1 MFKHVGK
8 DSGLLF
14 ASLDL
19 RDLTDRRIAAMR
31 AEVDSLEPNRLLN
44 TSPSDLAGY
53 LVEKYALEAPALLR
67 DQWSADETETQID
80 VRHDQRRYVSDR
92 NRPCLIPGQRIEVEV
107 PIQGETE
114 LLYARASTYNFSPPR
129 AEIRGGSLRIVI
141 EVPHDAADRNIRG
154 EIDKTLNE
162 VDEHL
167 SWIRNDLTGFNSS
180 LPGAAQQAVNGRRER
195 VLANQGRAA
204 SLGIPLK
211 KRDGSPTTY
220 AVPDVRRKVT
230 PKLPAA
236 ASVPYEPEP
245 ILDAEHYGHVLDVLQ
260 NMALMMERSPSSF
273 THMGEEALRDHFLV
287 QLNGHFEGRATGETF
302 NYGGKTDILLR
313 ENGRNVFIAECKFW
327 KGPKHYYET
336 IDQLLGYS
344 SWRDTKAAILVFNRG
359 TALSTVLAGVDEQSV
374 GHPNCKR
381 KTDWKHETGFRYVFH
396 HPGDKNRE
404 LTLTVLV
411 FDVPEA
417 PSKT

>member
-67 DQWSADETETQID
+67 NQWSADETETQID

-141 EVPHDAADRNIRG
+141 
-154 EIDKTLNE
+154 
-162 VDEHL
+162 
-167 SWIRNDLTGFNSS
+167 
-180 LPGAAQQAVNGRRER
+180 
-195 VLANQGRAA
+195 
-204 SLGIPLK
+204 
-211 KRDGSPTTY
+211 
-220 AVPDVRRKVT
+220 
-230 PKLPAA
+230 
-236 ASVPYEPEP
+236 
-245 ILDAEHYGHVLDVLQ
+245 
-260 NMALMMERSPSSF
+260 
-273 THMGEEALRDHFLV
+273 
-287 QLNGHFEGRATGETF
+287 
-302 NYGGKTDILLR
+302 
-313 ENGRNVFIAECKFW
+313 
-327 KGPKHYYET
+327 
-336 IDQLLGYS
+336 
-344 SWRDTKAAILVFNRG
+344 
-359 TALSTVLAGVDEQSV
+359 
-374 GHPNCKR
+374 
-381 KTDWKHETGFRYVFH
+381 
-396 HPGDKNRE
+396 
-404 LTLTVLV
+404 
-411 FDVPEA
+411 
-417 PSKT
+417 